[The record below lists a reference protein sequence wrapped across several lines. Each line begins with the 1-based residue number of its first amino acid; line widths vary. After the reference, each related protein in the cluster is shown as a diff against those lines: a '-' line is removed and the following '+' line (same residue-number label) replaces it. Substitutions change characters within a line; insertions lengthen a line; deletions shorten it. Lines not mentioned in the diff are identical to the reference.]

1 MYSANL
7 AYNATTRAAGGLV
20 LQGPIMVLSPMT
32 FVIQIQTV
40 QNSGWLMPH
49 MQNEFTMQPSWP
61 VNSLNKSPPSPH
73 PALVY
78 LGHLI
83 KPDPQPPFIPE
94 MNDSPPPLQ
103 VPGPLSILIP
113 PAPLATMDQSPSNM
127 SPPLN
132 LEVPP
137 CMQLPSESEPHPLP
151 VLAPRPSNP
160 MWRISTPQEF
170 RDATTATPPPWYHSA
185 LMEHSTPISNPSE
198 LPMQSNKKHRNLS
211 LANRRPMPI
220 PPRTLIRDPTIQ
232 SMWDNED
239 LEEAL
244 SSEPS
249 SSLTNSDDMT
259 DEVYKYLS
267 ALCAEW
273 QTTAAKN
280 AHTTIVKFAGRLRL
294 VTSLEIVISNEGR
307 DTLLAATIPSAH
319 HLLTIISTGVT
330 PTPSSTETESS
341 ESTVATENAE
351 EQYEVLFVCP
361 SLAFE
366 LETGTATKPSITQ
379 ISSLTEATPG
389 SVAYCVIFFAL
400 TTHSTW
406 TWDKVNGMNIQQLYL
421 HVIEIF
427 DKASTKWLEE
437 YWEWFNREVFA
448 KSSDEDMPEEN
459 SEMSDL
465 FNEFEQA
472 KKDEGLLEFDFDT
485 PNPPASPNTSEGSAD
500 ANIVAA

>member
-1 MYSANL
+1 
-7 AYNATTRAAGGLV
+7 
-20 LQGPIMVLSPMT
+20 
-32 FVIQIQTV
+32 
-40 QNSGWLMPH
+40 
-49 MQNEFTMQPSWP
+49 
-61 VNSLNKSPPSPH
+61 
-73 PALVY
+73 
-78 LGHLI
+78 
-83 KPDPQPPFIPE
+83 
-94 MNDSPPPLQ
+94 
-103 VPGPLSILIP
+103 
-113 PAPLATMDQSPSNM
+113 
-127 SPPLN
+127 
-132 LEVPP
+132 
-137 CMQLPSESEPHPLP
+137 
-151 VLAPRPSNP
+151 
-160 MWRISTPQEF
+160 
-170 RDATTATPPPWYHSA
+170 
-185 LMEHSTPISNPSE
+185 
-198 LPMQSNKKHRNLS
+198 
-211 LANRRPMPI
+211 
-220 PPRTLIRDPTIQ
+220 
-232 SMWDNED
+232 MWDNED

-244 SSEPS
+244 SSKPS
-249 SSLTNSDDMT
+249 SSPTNSDDMT
-259 DEVYKYLS
+259 DKVYEYLS

-280 AHTTIVKFAGRLRL
+280 ACTTIVKFAGHLRL
-294 VTSLEIVISNEGR
+294 VTSLKIVVSNE
-307 DTLLAATIPSAH
+307 
-319 HLLTIISTGVT
+319 GVT
-330 PTPSSTETESS
+330 PTLSSMEMESS
-341 ESTVATENAE
+341 ESTMATENAE
-351 EQYEVLFVCP
+351 EQYEWAFRVLFVCP

-379 ISSLTEATPG
+379 ISNLTEATPG

-448 KSSDEDMPEEN
+448 KSSNEDMPEEN